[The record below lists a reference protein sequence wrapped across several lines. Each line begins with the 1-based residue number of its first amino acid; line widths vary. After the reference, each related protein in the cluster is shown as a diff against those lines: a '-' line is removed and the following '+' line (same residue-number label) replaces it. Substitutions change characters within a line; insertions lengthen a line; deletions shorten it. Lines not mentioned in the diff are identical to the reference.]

1 MQVMGKQVELHC
13 FPCFH
18 GQDAFVGTIF
28 MAERLP
34 GDMSDATPIASR
46 EGEGRDLAKGGDQDA
61 AEAERLRLDTLR
73 EYRIMDT
80 APEPAF
86 DRVTRMVADLFGVPI
101 ALISL
106 VDDRR
111 QWFKSAHGVEVRE
124 TPREYSFCPYVIAGN
139 APVMVT
145 EALADPRSRDNPLV
159 TGDSGFRFYAG
170 VPLRAYNGA
179 VLGSLCVIDRR
190 ERAALS
196 DVELVRLEDFAG
208 IIMAEADL
216 RRIGA
221 ERDEARRTLERALDF
236 SGIATWQYDPRTDR
250 LSTQGAGAEL
260 WGSGFERT
268 LATGNG
274 FFDLVH
280 PDDRPALRALLEE
293 TVANRIPYSAEYR
306 VVNPERGVRWNAVR
320 GDWVMH
326 SDDAMLTGVSID
338 ITEQKSRQENAN
350 LLMRELHHRMRNLFA
365 TVSAIIS
372 LTRHAARDVDDYVER
387 ISSRLDALNRA
398 QNVLLGSNFMTGSMH
413 ALMREVEASFSRV
426 RWSGPDLLLPEN
438 ALVAMALLF
447 NELATNAV
455 KHGALTGD
463 NGRVEVCW
471 TQEAEGTDDR
481 MFRLTWSESG
491 GDREVVAPDRT
502 SFGTLLME
510 RSVRNNLG
518 GTIERRWE
526 PDGLIV
532 GITLP
537 ARWRE
542 A

>member
-1 MQVMGKQVELHC
+1 
-13 FPCFH
+13 
-18 GQDAFVGTIF
+18 
-28 MAERLP
+28 MAEQRP
-34 GDMSDATPIASR
+34 GAIGDAGSAAST
-46 EGEGRDLAKGGDQDA
+46 GSEGRALADGGDEQA
-61 AEAERLRLDTLR
+61 ARAERLRLDTLR

-80 APEPAF
+80 APEPGF
-86 DRVTRMVADLFGVPI
+86 DRVTKMVAELFDVPI
-101 ALISL
+101 ALVSL
-106 VDDRR
+106 VDDCR
-111 QWFKSAHGVEVRE
+111 QWFKSAHGLDTPE
-124 TPREYSFCPYVIAGN
+124 TPREMSFCQYVIAEEQ
-139 APVMVT
+139 PVMVT
-145 EALADPRSRDNPLV
+145 DVLGDPRFRDNPLV
-159 TGDSGFRFYAG
+159 TGELHIRFYAG

-179 VLGSLCVIDRR
+179 ILGTLCVIDRE
-190 ERAALS
+190 ERAGLTT
-196 DVELVRLEDFAG
+196 VELERLEDFAG

-221 ERDEARRTLERALDF
+221 ERDDARRTLERALDF

-260 WGSGFERT
+260 WGSEYQAM

-280 PDDRPALRALLEE
+280 PDDRAALRAILQEAIAHG
-293 TVANRIPYSAEYR
+293 TPYAAEYR
-306 VVNPERGVRWNAVR
+306 VLNPERGVRWNAVR
-320 GDWVMH
+320 GDWDVR

-338 ITEQKSRQENAN
+338 ITEQKSRQENSN

-398 QNVLLGSNFMTGSMH
+398 QNVLLSANFMTGSMH
-413 ALMREVEASFSRV
+413 ALMREVEAAFPRV

-438 ALVAMALLF
+438 ALVAMALVF

-455 KHGALTGD
+455 KHGALAND
-463 NGRVEVCW
+463 EGRVVVDW
-471 TQEAEGTDDR
+471 SQDPEGSEPR
-481 MFRLTWSESG
+481 IFRLTWTETG
-491 GDREVVAPDRT
+491 TQGMVGPPDRT

-518 GTIERRWE
+518 GSIARRWE
-526 PDGLIV
+526 PTGLVVEIA
-532 GITLP
+532 LP
-537 ARWRE
+537 AKWRE

>member
-1 MQVMGKQVELHC
+1 
-13 FPCFH
+13 
-18 GQDAFVGTIF
+18 
-28 MAERLP
+28 MAERRP
-34 GDMSDATPIASR
+34 GELSDMGTPESHDS
-46 EGEGRDLAKGGDQDA
+46 EGRHLADGGNEA
-61 AEAERLRLDTLR
+61 AIEAERLRLDTLR

-80 APEPAF
+80 APEAAF
-86 DRVTRMVADLFGVPI
+86 DRVTRMVAELFDMPI

-111 QWFKSAHGVEVRE
+111 QWFKSAYGIDTRE
-124 TPREYSFCPYVIAGN
+124 TPREYSFCPYVIAED

-145 EALADPRSRDNPLV
+145 DALVDPRSRDNPLV
-159 TGDSGFRFYAG
+159 TGNFHIRFYAG
-170 VPLRAYNGA
+170 VPLRAHNGA
-179 VLGSLCVIDRR
+179 ILGSLCVLDRK
-190 ERAALS
+190 ERS
-196 DVELVRLEDFAG
+196 ELTEVDLARLEDFAG

-260 WGSGFERT
+260 WGSGFEAI

-280 PDDRPALRALLEE
+280 PDDRAALRTLLEE
-293 TVANRIPYSAEYR
+293 TVANRTSYSAEYR
-306 VVNPERGVRWNAVR
+306 VLNSERGVRWNAVR
-320 GDWVMH
+320 GDWVVH

-372 LTRHAARDVDDYVER
+372 LTRHAARDVDDYVDR

-398 QNVLLGSNFMTGSMH
+398 QNVLLSSNFMTGSMH
-413 ALMREVEASFSRV
+413 ALMREVEAAFPRV

-455 KHGALTGD
+455 KHGALAND
-463 NGRVEVCW
+463 EGRVVVDW
-471 TQEAEGTDDR
+471 SQDSEGSEPR
-481 MFRLTWSESG
+481 IFRLTWSETG
-491 GDREVVAPDRT
+491 TQGLIGPPDRT

-518 GTIERRWE
+518 GSIARRWE
-526 PDGLIV
+526 PTGLIV
-532 GITLP
+532 EIALP
-537 ARWRE
+537 AKWRE